1 MADAKISELTNYSP
15 AVDTDEMAIVDKTT
29 TTTKKITWANIKA
42 TLKTYNDT
50 IYQPLD
56 TALTNISGLTYVSP
70 SFIKLTA
77 EDTYAVRTLSET
89 KTDLDVDD
97 LENITNYADSPMV
110 VSGGDISEG
119 TTGTFTVAAG
129 TGLFRTTDSVT
140 GALAEASWDEFTNQ
154 SIDAADTTY
163 FVYLNYNGGTPTLDL
178 SETNPYNTDKR
189 NIPIGKV
196 MKDTS
201 DNVHFISGG
210 FGFQDGVKKLHQRA
224 ITLRNLELNGGSTI
238 AYKATNNFTMSAGI
252 VFGGINKFDLS
263 AYDSSMT
270 TYIPIRSNGATFI
283 EDTPRNT
290 IDYEHYDAQ
299 DGTLGNIGNN
309 KYGVFWIYKHIDDE
323 DVYVRYGVGSYSLA
337 EAEVTKE
344 PSKPDHLTDFGC
356 LIGRIIVP
364 YNGGEFTEIQMVT
377 DRFFVGTKVGDH
389 TELGSLQGGTTD
401 EYYHLTATQ
410 HTDLTD
416 SGDSSLHYHSSD
428 RARANHTGTQAASTI
443 SDFDTEV
450 SNNTDVAANTS
461 ARHTQNTDTALGP
474 QSEDLDMN
482 THKIVG
488 VVDPENDQEAA
499 TKKYVDDN
507 IPSVPTKAT
516 GAELDTGTDDA
527 KFATAKALADS
538 KYFKSDETVTLT
550 NKRITARV
558 KTFTSDATPD
568 INSDD
573 YDAVTITAQ
582 AADITDVNVTGTP
595 TNFQKLL
602 FRIKDNGTAR
612 AITWGDDF
620 EAGSV
625 ALPTTTTAGKTLL
638 TLFIYDSVDSKW
650 ACEASGSRS

>member
-1 MADAKISELTNYSP
+1 
-15 AVDTDEMAIVDKTT
+15 
-29 TTTKKITWANIKA
+29 
-42 TLKTYNDT
+42 
-50 IYQPLD
+50 
-56 TALTNISGLTYVSP
+56 
-70 SFIKLTA
+70 
-77 EDTYAVRTLSET
+77 LS
-89 KTDLDVDD
+89 
-97 LENITNYADSPMV
+97 N
-110 VSGGDISEG
+110 
-119 TTGTFTVAAG
+119 
-129 TGLFRTTDSVT
+129 
-140 GALAEASWDEFTNQ
+140 
-154 SIDAADTTY
+154 
-163 FVYLNYNGGTPTLDL
+163 
-178 SETNPYNTDKR
+178 
-189 NIPIGKV
+189 
-196 MKDTS
+196 
-201 DNVHFISGG
+201 
-210 FGFQDGVKKLHQRA
+210 
-224 ITLRNLELNGGSTI
+224 
-238 AYKATNNFTMSAGI
+238 
-252 VFGGINKFDLS
+252 
-263 AYDSSMT
+263 
-270 TYIPIRSNGATFI
+270 
-283 EDTPRNT
+283 
-290 IDYEHYDAQ
+290 
-299 DGTLGNIGNN
+299 
-309 KYGVFWIYKHIDDE
+309 
-323 DVYVRYGVGSYSLA
+323 
-337 EAEVTKE
+337 
-344 PSKPDHLTDFGC
+344 TDFGC

-389 TELGSLQGGTTD
+389 AELGSLQGGTTD
-401 EYYHLTATQ
+401 EYYHLTSTQ

-416 SGDSSLHYHSSD
+416 AGDSSLHYHSTD
-428 RARANHTGTQAASTI
+428 RDRANHTGTQPASTI

-474 QSEDLDMN
+474 QSENLDMN

-507 IPSVPTKAT
+507 IPSKAT

-558 KTFTSDATPD
+558 KTFVSDATPD

-602 FRIKDNGTAR
+602 FRIKDDGTAR

-625 ALPTTTTAGKTLL
+625 ALPTTTTVSKTLL
-638 TLFIYDSVDSKW
+638 VLFIYDSVDSKW

>member
-1 MADAKISELTNYSP
+1 MSSTFPTGLNNFSSGDTIESEEWNAIEKKIGIDNS
-15 AVDTDEMAIVDKTT
+15 VDTDSLDYKLKNANSSNPGHKHTLAHGATDITASAAEINKLDGLA
-29 TTTKKITWANIKA
+29 TTKVELGYINGVTSAIQDQIDAKQAA
-42 TLKTYNDT
+42 DA
-50 IYQPLD
+50 
-56 TALTNISGLTYVSP
+56 ALTSIAGLTYMSP
-70 SFIKLTA
+70 SFIKMTA

-97 LENITNYADSPMV
+97 LEDITNYADSPMV
-110 VSGGDISEG
+110 VSGGEITEG

-140 GALAEASWDEFTNQ
+140 GALAEASWDEFANQ

-263 AYDSSMT
+263 AYDSSTT

-356 LIGRIIVP
+356 LIQI
-364 YNGGEFTEIQMVT
+364 
-377 DRFFVGTKVGDH
+377 
-389 TELGSLQGGTTD
+389 L
-401 EYYHLTATQ
+401 
-410 HTDLTD
+410 
-416 SGDSSLHYHSSD
+416 
-428 RARANHTGTQAASTI
+428 
-443 SDFDTEV
+443 
-450 SNNTDVAANTS
+450 
-461 ARHTQNTDTALGP
+461 
-474 QSEDLDMN
+474 
-482 THKIVG
+482 
-488 VVDPENDQEAA
+488 VV
-499 TKKYVDDN
+499 
-507 IPSVPTKAT
+507 
-516 GAELDTGTDDA
+516 
-527 KFATAKALADS
+527 
-538 KYFKSDETVTLT
+538 
-550 NKRITARV
+550 
-558 KTFTSDATPD
+558 
-568 INSDD
+568 
-573 YDAVTITAQ
+573 
-582 AADITDVNVTGTP
+582 
-595 TNFQKLL
+595 
-602 FRIKDNGTAR
+602 
-612 AITWGDDF
+612 
-620 EAGSV
+620 
-625 ALPTTTTAGKTLL
+625 
-638 TLFIYDSVDSKW
+638 
-650 ACEASGSRS
+650 